1 MPANKKYL
9 SSGWQRFAKVTAAI
23 LGSLLISSFLFA
35 ALAFWLPDYKTAV
48 VTSIFGLFPVWITLM
63 VLPFLFENG
72 WKCWLYYLGILI
84 LLTIL
89 IHFGRN

>member
-23 LGSLLISSFLFA
+23 IGSLLISSFLFA

-48 VTSIFGLFPVWITLM
+48 ITSVYGLFPVWITLM

-72 WKCWLYYLGILI
+72 WRFFEFPL
-84 LLTIL
+84 
-89 IHFGRN
+89 

>member
-9 SSGWQRFAKVTAAI
+9 SSGWQRFGKVTAAI

-48 VTSIFGLFPVWITLM
+48 VTSVFGLFPVWITLM
-63 VLPFLFENG
+63 VVPFLFENG

-84 LLTIL
+84 LLYIL
-89 IHFGRN
+89 IHLGRN

>member
-23 LGSLLISSFLFA
+23 IGSLLVTSFLFA

-48 VTSIFGLFPVWITLM
+48 ITSVYALFPVWITLM
-63 VLPFLFENG
+63 ILPFLFENG
-72 WKCWLYYLGILI
+72 WKCWLYYVLVLI
-84 LLTIL
+84 ALYVL

>member
-48 VTSIFGLFPVWITLM
+48 VTSVFGLFPVWIILM
-63 VLPFLFENG
+63 VVPFLFENG
-72 WKCWLYYLGILI
+72 WKCWLYYLGILV
-84 LLTIL
+84 LLYVL

>member
-23 LGSLLISSFLFA
+23 IGSLLISSFLFA
-35 ALAFWLPDYKTAV
+35 ALAFWLPDYKMAV
-48 VTSIFGLFPVWITLM
+48 ITSVYGLFPVWITLM

-72 WKCWLYYLGILI
+72 WKCWLYYIGILI
-84 LLTIL
+84 ALYVI
-89 IHFGRN
+89 IYFGRN

>member
-48 VTSIFGLFPVWITLM
+48 VSSVFGLFPVWITLM
-63 VLPFLFENG
+63 VVPFLFENG

-84 LLTIL
+84 LLYIL
-89 IHFGRN
+89 IYLGRN